1 MADKSIRVTWLDT
14 RTMQDVLNEL
24 ALLCRAEADKWY
36 HEPLT
41 GAPLVL
47 NHGERFALMHSEIS
61 EAMEAHR
68 KGLMSDHLPKRTGVE
83 EELADA
89 LIRIFDY
96 CGDNNLNIGE
106 VFVEKMQYNRQRQD
120 HTNAAR
126 LAPGGKKF

>member
-1 MADKSIRVTWLDT
+1 MADKSIRVTWLDKPVIKE
-14 RTMQDVLNEL
+14 VLNEM
-24 ALLCRAEADKWY
+24 AKLCRAEADRWY

-41 GAPLVL
+41 GAPLKL
-47 NHGERFALMHSEIS
+47 NHGERFALIHSEIS

-68 KGLMSDHLPKRTGVE
+68 KDLMSDHLPTRKGTE

-89 LIRIFDY
+89 LIRILDY
-96 CGDNNLNIGE
+96 CGDNDLDIGGT
-106 VFVEKMQYNRQRQD
+106 FVEKMDYNQGRID